1 MRNKLTS
8 VIKFILALFFCQNVC
23 AQEAITNINTNNYN
37 IVTSDSILNRKGAG
51 VHSTSGLSGR
61 WDSTGTNYK
70 LVFNAGA
77 TDIKSVATINV
88 SSITGIGVIVPLAAI
103 ATIKRLANAFV
114 PHKEQHFAF
123 WTATD
128 AAPNATESDGTFLL
142 NAPEIT
148 SMESA
153 LVSNNLNTGFDNIF
167 QNTNENVHY
176 GNVERIDYTI
186 PSGFTISSGLDLNKI
201 GFTIYARGDGSSF
214 KIAGIKNLTVFN
226 EPSEYIVPLLS
237 VSASH
242 FGNDL
247 LASNTEFVTFQKD
260 GQFNDCESRPS
271 EKINQNIKGVF
282 ISLSS
287 LGYIA
292 GETVYG
298 FSLFADDIF
307 VMGSSSY
314 LLDHTEFPTN
324 TSSAS
329 MLDLACGIS
338 LINFNQVILSSPTV
352 LKASLQNKNI
362 LLKWNAETNSTVDKI
377 FLQKAQ
383 SDMQFRDLTELSKT
397 QSSFIDDSQNNT
409 DFTYY
414 RLKMIKQNGS
424 FEFSNIQFINF
435 KEKETSI
442 FPTIATSILNVR
454 SSAFSTN
461 KPLSIK
467 IYNLLGKL
475 ISSAS
480 ASANSLF
487 KIDISYLSEGM
498 YLIAIAQ
505 NNEVIFTKQFLKK

>member
-1 MRNKLTS
+1 MRNQITLL
-8 VIKFILALFFCQNVC
+8 IKVVLASFFCQNVC
-23 AQEAITNINTNNYN
+23 AQEAITSIITTNYN

-51 VHSTSGLSGR
+51 VHSNSGLSGR

-77 TDIKSVATINV
+77 TDIKSVGSINV
-88 SSITGIGVIVPLAAI
+88 SSISGIGVKVPLSAI
-103 ATIKRLANAFV
+103 AKVNRLANAFV

-186 PSGFTISSGLDLNKI
+186 PSGFILSSGLDLNKI

-214 KIAGIKNLTVFN
+214 KIVGIRNLDPFDY
-226 EPSEYIVPLLS
+226 PSDYIVPLLS
-237 VSASH
+237 VNASH

-287 LGYIA
+287 LGFVT

-307 VMGSSSY
+307 AMGSSSY

-324 TSSAS
+324 TSSTT

-338 LINFNQVILSSPTV
+338 LINFNQVILSTPIV
-352 LKASLQNKNI
+352 LKASLQYKNV
-362 LLKWNAETNSTVDKI
+362 LLKWNVETNSTVDKI

-383 SDMQFRDLTELSKT
+383 NDMQYRNLAELSKT
-397 QSSFIDDSQNNT
+397 QSSFIDDSQNT
-409 DFTYY
+409 DFAYY

-424 FEFSNIQFINF
+424 FEFSNIQFVNL
-435 KEKETSI
+435 KEKET
-442 FPTIATSILNVR
+442 FQPMLL
-454 SSAFSTN
+454 AF
-461 KPLSIK
+461 
-467 IYNLLGKL
+467 
-475 ISSAS
+475 
-480 ASANSLF
+480 
-487 KIDISYLSEGM
+487 
-498 YLIAIAQ
+498 
-505 NNEVIFTKQFLKK
+505 